1 MSCRLLVDVDE
12 ALLIDA
18 PRQPPPT
25 CLEFMFYALKILQV
39 MQMDDQHPEYDPDLF
54 IHFVGEVS
62 KNLATMAGRTKVM
75 YKGNTMAA
83 KAMMAL
89 QVCGN

>member
-1 MSCRLLVDVDE
+1 
-12 ALLIDA
+12 
-18 PRQPPPT
+18 
-25 CLEFMFYALKILQV
+25 
-39 MQMDDQHPEYDPDLF
+39 MDDQHPEYDPDLF

-89 QVCGN
+89 QVCAARTSNPARLEIEYLAPVSRSSLSFSSQVGACPL